1 MIWVSELRAMPG
13 KEMPGKEIMKRA
25 TLKVLFMLVLVSA
38 VYARVN
44 GPVEDTGVSET
55 GKKKA
60 FEPAGKFIPTEK
72 LRADDAIAFP
82 VDI

>member
-1 MIWVSELRAMPG
+1 MLSKQVPRKKMTR
-13 KEMPGKEIMKRA
+13 KKIMKRT
-25 TLKVLFMLVLVSA
+25 TLKVLLMLILVSA
-38 VYARVN
+38 VYAGVN
-44 GPVEDTGVSET
+44 GSVEDMDPSET

-60 FEPAGKFIPTEK
+60 LEPAGKFVPTEK

>member
-1 MIWVSELRAMPG
+1 MIWVSELHAMPSE
-13 KEMPGKEIMKRA
+13 KMMKKVI
-25 TLKVLFMLVLVSA
+25 LKILFLLALASV
-38 VYARVN
+38 VYAGVN
-44 GPVEDTGVSET
+44 GSQQDTGVPET

-60 FEPAGKFIPTEK
+60 YEPAGKFIPTEK